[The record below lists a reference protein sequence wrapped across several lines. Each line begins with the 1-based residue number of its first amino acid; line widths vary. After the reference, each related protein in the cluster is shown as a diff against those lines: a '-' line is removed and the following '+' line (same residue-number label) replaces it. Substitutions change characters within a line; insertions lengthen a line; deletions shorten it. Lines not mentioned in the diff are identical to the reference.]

1 MDAEYSGNGSMSRR
15 TFMGGALATATRAA
29 PVSAL
34 LCTPPAARVDADDE
48 YDDLFRDLDQ
58 KILLGM
64 RQFDVPGVA
73 VGIIHRRKE
82 YVRGY
87 GVTDVSNPQ
96 PIDGNTVFRIA
107 STSKTFTGTTAM
119 CLADSGQLLFD
130 AQVRSYITDFRA
142 PQGAEEV
149 TVRQLLNHSAGW
161 LGYDYHDTGEDDGA
175 LARYVRDV
183 HRLPQLTPVGQTF
196 SYNNTALSVA
206 GRVIETISGTTFES
220 SVRRLVLDPLGMT
233 RSGYTIEESWKQNM
247 AVPHSIG
254 NGKAVPDT
262 TLFFL
267 PRSCRPF
274 GGLFSSVTDQL
285 AYARFHLGDGRAVDG
300 RRVMS
305 KTSLRAMRLHPGPGG
320 TLLVELD
327 GMGVSWML
335 RPTAE
340 GVTVVQHGGDLPGFH
355 SGFLMVPEREFA
367 ITMLTNSDSGP
378 QLIAQLFYNDW
389 ALSRFADVRNLP
401 AVPRTLNG
409 AGLAPYEGQYI
420 AQQIPFSGPADP
432 IPVRLTGSNGRL
444 EMIEGTGTNSTTRI
458 LTFYK
463 DDYVLVDNIGLRAN
477 FLRDLNGSVS
487 WFRLGG
493 RLFRH
498 LG

>member
-1 MDAEYSGNGSMSRR
+1 
-15 TFMGGALATATRAA
+15 
-29 PVSAL
+29 
-34 LCTPPAARVDADDE
+34 
-48 YDDLFRDLDQ
+48 
-58 KILLGM
+58 
-64 RQFDVPGVA
+64 
-73 VGIIHRRKE
+73 
-82 YVRGY
+82 
-87 GVTDVSNPQ
+87 
-96 PIDGNTVFRIA
+96 
-107 STSKTFTGTTAM
+107 
-119 CLADSGQLLFD
+119 
-130 AQVRSYITDFRA
+130 
-142 PQGAEEV
+142 
-149 TVRQLLNHSAGW
+149 
-161 LGYDYHDTGEDDGA
+161 
-175 LARYVRDV
+175 
-183 HRLPQLTPVGQTF
+183 
-196 SYNNTALSVA
+196 
-206 GRVIETISGTTFES
+206 
-220 SVRRLVLDPLGMT
+220 
-233 RSGYTIEESWKQNM
+233 
-247 AVPHSIG
+247 
-254 NGKAVPDT
+254 
-262 TLFFL
+262 
-267 PRSCRPF
+267 
-274 GGLFSSVTDQL
+274 
-285 AYARFHLGDGRAVDG
+285 
-300 RRVMS
+300 
-305 KTSLRAMRLHPGPGG
+305 
-320 TLLVELD
+320 
-327 GMGVSWML
+327 ML